1 MGVLVGRALTVE
13 NFLFQGMSA
22 ELAEPPM
29 SVEEL
34 EPVMPAI
41 LAHKDVLKV
50 AQNMSKYADTL
61 SMRRQKSNAIE
72 TAATGPVSRDRTL
85 VNGEHQGS
93 PCAAPDPQRAVTDQQ
108 DDLALAWVQT
118 REENAF

>member
-1 MGVLVGRALTVE
+1 
-13 NFLFQGMSA
+13 
-22 ELAEPPM
+22 M

-41 LAHKDVLKV
+41 LALKDVLKV

-72 TAATGPVSRDRTL
+72 TAATGPVSRDGQPA
-85 VNGEHQGS
+85 NIKHPAS
-93 PCAAPDPQRAVTDQQ
+93 PFAGPDPEPEVPDQQ
-108 DDLALAWVQT
+108 DDLAAAWVQP